1 MATGS
6 SSDDRYSMMT
16 ETPTGAL
23 VLRLGLP
30 TTVSMLVTTI
40 YNMADTYFVSS
51 LGTSQS
57 GAVGVVFALMAIIQ
71 AFGFMFGHGAGS
83 NIGRLLGAHRT
94 ERAGAFA
101 STSVLFGLTVGV
113 LITVLGLSFMVP
125 LMNLLG
131 STPTILPYAKD
142 YAFYILLAA
151 PMMVLGCITN
161 NILRYEGKATF
172 AMIGL
177 VSGGILNMFG
187 DYYLIEVL
195 GLGVS
200 GAGIA
205 TAVSQCVAAVILLVP
220 FFTGKTQSRLSIK
233 SIFRDPENPGKVRS
247 GLFDWAMVGSII
259 AIGMPSLMRQ
269 GLNSISTM
277 ILNSSAKP
285 YGDAAI
291 SAMSIVA
298 KVIGFMFCIGLGIGQ
313 GFQPVAGF
321 NYGARKYTRVKSA
334 YRFTLIF
341 SIALLGLVGLF
352 GFIFAEPIV
361 TIFRDDPDVISTG
374 TAALRFQAAS
384 LLFLPITV
392 TGNMLF
398 QSTGKSLRAT
408 FLAATRSG
416 LYFIPT
422 ILILRKII
430 GLTGIECSQAI
441 ADLLGG
447 LTTIPFVVYF
457 LRGLPPDGEEA

>member
-1 MATGS
+1 MAIS
-6 SSDDRYSMMT
+6 SSTDDRYRMMT

-57 GAVGVVFALMAIIQ
+57 GAVGVVFALMTIIQ

-205 TAVSQCVAAVILLVP
+205 TAVSQCVAAAILLVP
-220 FFTGKTQSRLSIK
+220 FITGKTQSRLSIK
-233 SIFRDPENPGKVRS
+233 SIFRDPEDPGKVRS

-341 SIALLGLVGLF
+341 SIALLGVVGLF

-392 TGNMLF
+392 SGNMLF

-422 ILILRKII
+422 ILILRKIL

>member
-1 MATGS
+1 MRNNS
-6 SSDDRYSMMT
+6 SEEQYRMMT
-16 ETPTGAL
+16 ETPAGAL
-23 VLRLGLP
+23 VLKLGLP
-30 TTVSMLVTTI
+30 TTISMLVTTI
-40 YNMADTYFVSS
+40 YNMADTYYVSS

-83 NIGRLLGAHRT
+83 NIGRLLGAQQTR
-94 ERAGAFA
+94 RAGAFA
-101 STSVLFGLTVGV
+101 STSVFFGLICGI
-113 LITVLGLSFMVP
+113 LITVLGLSFQTP

-131 STPTILPYAKD
+131 STETILPYASE
-142 YAFYILLAA
+142 YSRYILIAA
-151 PMMVLGCITN
+151 PVMVLGCITN

-177 VSGGILNMFG
+177 VSGGILNIFG
-187 DYYLIEVL
+187 DYYLISVR
-195 GLGVS
+195 GMGVA
-200 GAGIA
+200 GAGIS
-205 TAVSQCVAAVILLVP
+205 TAVAQLIAAIILLVP
-220 FFTGKTQSRLSIK
+220 FLTGKTQSRLSFR
-233 SIFRDPENPGKVRS
+233 SIFTDPDSGNEIHS

-259 AIGMPSLMRQ
+259 AVGLPSLMRQ

-291 SAMSIVA
+291 AGMSIVA

-321 NYGARKYTRVKSA
+321 NYGARKFSRVKSA

-341 SIALLGLVGLF
+341 SMVLLGLVGIA
-352 GFIFAEPIV
+352 GFLNAERIV
-361 TIFRDDPDVISTG
+361 TIFRDDPDVIKVG

-384 LLFLPITV
+384 LILLPVTV

-398 QSTGKSLRAT
+398 QSTGKSVRAT

-416 LYFIPT
+416 LYFIPA
-422 ILILRKII
+422 ILILRSVL
-430 GLTGIECSQAI
+430 GLTGIECAQSV
-441 ADLLGG
+441 ADVFGSI
-447 LTTIPFVVYF
+447 TTIPFVVSF
-457 LRGLPPDGEEA
+457 LRSFPADSEST

>member
-6 SSDDRYSMMT
+6 STDDRYNMMT

-205 TAVSQCVAAVILLVP
+205 TAVSQCVSAAILLVP
-220 FFTGKTQSRLSIK
+220 FLTGKTQSRLSIK
-233 SIFRDPENPGKVRS
+233 SIFRDPENPDIVRP

-341 SIALLGLVGLF
+341 SIALLGVVGLF

-422 ILILRKII
+422 ILILRKIL

-447 LTTIPFVVYF
+447 LTTIPFVVTF
-457 LRGLPPDGEEA
+457 LRSFPPDGEPS